1 MDVQQPAAVIRY
13 RSAHFEVREAGTH
26 VVCAVTGRPIPLED
40 LRYWAVDR
48 QEPYIDA
55 RAATEAYRRRDRR

>member
-1 MDVQQPAAVIRY
+1 MDLPQRPAIIRY
-13 RSAHFEVREAGTH
+13 RSAQIEVREAGSH
-26 VVCAVTGRPIPLED
+26 VICALTGEPIPLQD

-55 RAATEAYRRRDRR
+55 VAATEAHRRREPR

>member
-1 MDVQQPAAVIRY
+1 MDVLQRPAVIRY
-13 RSAHFEVREAGTH
+13 RSAQFEVRQAGTH
-26 VVCAVTGRPIPLED
+26 VICAVTGRPILLED